1 MHRRA
6 IVLTLGLIIV
16 VALTAFAP
24 KALAWLQANHTATGT
39 AGDDPTPTPN
49 PYPLTFLPLIIS
61 SELAPDPGLT
71 PTPTST
77 PTPTP
82 TSTPTPTPTSTP
94 TPTPTVPPYPAPP

>member
-16 VALTAFAP
+16 VAFTAFAP
-24 KALAWLQANHTATGT
+24 TALAWLQANHTVTGA
-39 AGDDPTPTPN
+39 AGDDLASTPN
-49 PYPLTFLPLIIS
+49 PYPLTFLPVVFN
-61 SELAPDPGLT
+61 SESAPIPGLT

-82 TSTPTPTPTSTP
+82 I
-94 TPTPTVPPYPAPP
+94 PTPTVSPYPAPP